1 MGGGGDSGGESTNEI
16 RYAPYIESHHS
27 TFLDIV
33 ATKRDAVIDDSPYL
47 AYPSITYA
55 DAFFG
60 AGFVISS
67 FPSLYDMYG
76 KFMAGLDVEVLFTQI
91 LDDSI
96 NNTAID
102 NRVSAH
108 AGELEDDI
116 IESATPRFVAGM
128 RDINSVLSS
137 SFVVGRAML
146 ETARTKAVSRYDATL
161 RHAMLPIAT
170 QRWAT
175 HLEWNRTV
183 VHVYAEIM
191 KLYFSAAMD
200 LDNHNYAMDAKHR
213 LWPFTVLDYNRAAL
227 GALTGATRTTSDVA
241 GGGPSTSQKVIGGAL
256 SGAAAGAMVGSSV
269 APGYGTVIGAAIGG
283 VLGAASGFL

>member
-27 TFLDIV
+27 AFLDIV
-33 ATKRDAVIDDSPYL
+33 ANKRDEVIDASPYSGYTDI
-47 AYPSITYA
+47 AYA

-60 AGFVISS
+60 AGYVISS

-76 KFMAGLDVEVLFTQI
+76 KFMAGLDVDVLFTQI

-137 SFVVGRAML
+137 SFVVGKAML
-146 ETARTKAVSRYDATL
+146 ETARTKAISRYDATL

-175 HLEWNRTV
+175 HLEWNRAVIST
-183 VHVYAEIM
+183 YAEIM

-200 LDNHNYAMDAKHR
+200 LDNHNYTMAAKDA

-227 GALTGATRTTSDVA
+227 GALTGATKTTSDVA
-241 GGGPSTSQKVIGGAL
+241 GGGPSTAQKAIGGAL
-256 SGAAAGAMVGSSV
+256 AGAAAGAMVAGPWGAV
-269 APGYGTVIGAAIGG
+269 AGGVIGAAS
-283 VLGAASGFL
+283 AFL

>member
-1 MGGGGDSGGESTNEI
+1 MGGGGDSGGESTTEI

-33 ATKRDAVIDDSPYL
+33 ATKRDEVIDASPYSG
-47 AYPSITYA
+47 YTDITYA

-60 AGFVISS
+60 SGYVISS

-76 KFMAGLDVEVLFTQI
+76 KFMAGLDVELLFTQI

-116 IESATPRFVAGM
+116 IESASPRFVTGM

-137 SFVVGRAML
+137 SFVVGKAML
-146 ETARTKAVSRYDATL
+146 ETARTKAISRYDASL

-170 QRWAT
+170 QRWST
-175 HLEWNRTV
+175 HLEWNRAV
-183 VHVYAEIM
+183 VSVYAEIM

-200 LDNHNYAMDAKHR
+200 IDNHNYTMAAKDA

-227 GALTGATRTTSDVA
+227 GALTGATKSTTDVA
-241 GGGPSTSQKVIGGAL
+241 GSGPSTAQKAIGGAL
-256 SGAAAGAMVGSSV
+256 TGAAAGAMIGSTVPGVGT
-269 APGYGTVIGAAIGG
+269 AIGAIAGG
-283 VLGAASGFL
+283 ILGAASAFL